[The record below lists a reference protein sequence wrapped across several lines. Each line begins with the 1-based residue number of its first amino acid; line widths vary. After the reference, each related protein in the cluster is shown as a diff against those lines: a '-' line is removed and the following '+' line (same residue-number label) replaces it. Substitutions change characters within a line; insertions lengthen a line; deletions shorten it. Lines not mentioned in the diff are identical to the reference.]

1 MARIARRLGEA
12 AQRAEE
18 RRAREN
24 LAPRLLTVVPRL
36 RSLSIFIE
44 DCSAG
49 SVARLK
55 HVRRVVVESAP
66 ALFWIGCSESNCKD
80 GGHDVTDLVVGALLR
95 GETSFQGEDRCYGAL
110 GPSGC
115 TRVMHFDASAE
126 YASGP

>member
-1 MARIARRLGEA
+1 MARVTRRLGEA

-24 LAPRLLTVVPRL
+24 EAPRLLAAVPRL

-44 DCSAG
+44 DRSDR
-49 SVARLK
+49 SVAQPK

-66 ALFWIGCSESNCKD
+66 ALFLIGCSDTNCKD
-80 GGHDVTDLVVGALLR
+80 GGHDVTDLVMRALLR

-110 GPSGC
+110 GPSSC
-115 TRVMHFDASAE
+115 TRVLHFDASAE
-126 YASGP
+126 YASGA